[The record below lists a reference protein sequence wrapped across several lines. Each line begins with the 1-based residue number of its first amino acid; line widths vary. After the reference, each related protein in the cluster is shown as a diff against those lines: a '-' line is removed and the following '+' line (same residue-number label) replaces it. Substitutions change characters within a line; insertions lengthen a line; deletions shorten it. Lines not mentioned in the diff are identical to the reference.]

1 MIKLR
6 TLNLEPLNILN
17 GDGHILLRRRL
28 NEDIS
33 VYDYVSRHFS
43 EWTKEPINS
52 DSYEIGNGKAYVIS
66 DDSKKIGML
75 GSTKFSSDGVIDLWV
90 ALDREYRGYGYGEKV
105 LIQMTQYFVENL
117 NHLSDIQL
125 VINKSNLISLKTAK
139 ACGYNLVDK
148 YDDKL
153 VYQYFKK

>member
-33 VYDYVSRHFS
+33 VYNYVSRHFS

-90 ALDREYRGYGYGEKV
+90 ALDREYRGDGYGEKV

-117 NHLSDIQL
+117 NYLSDIQL